1 MSASESKINE
11 EKKTIT
17 KSWTQRVAE
26 KLVGR
31 KIVKVR
37 YMDEQEA
44 EDSGFDSRPIVL
56 VLDDGFAIYPMQDDE
71 GNDAGAIFTNI
82 TELSVIPTFRE

>member
-1 MSASESKINE
+1 MSASESTINE

-37 YMDEQEA
+37 YMDEQET
-44 EDSGFDSRPIVL
+44 EDCGFESRPIVL
-56 VLDDGFAIYPMQDDE
+56 VLDDGNSIYPMHDDE
-71 GNDAGAIFTNI
+71 GNDAGAMGTTFQKLPTIP
-82 TELSVIPTFRE
+82 VIY

>member
-44 EDSGFDSRPIVL
+44 EDCGFESRPIVF
-56 VLDDGFAIYPMQDDE
+56 VLDDGNSIYPMHDDE
-71 GNDAGAIFTNI
+71 GNDAGAMGT
-82 TELSVIPTFRE
+82 TSQKLPTMPVIY

>member
-1 MSASESKINE
+1 MSASESTINE

-17 KSWTQRVAE
+17 KSWTQKVAE

-56 VLDDGFAIYPMQDDE
+56 VLDDGNSIYPMHDDE
-71 GNDAGAIFTNI
+71 GNDAGAMGTTFKKLPTIP
-82 TELSVIPTFRE
+82 VIY

>member
-1 MSASESKINE
+1 MSASESTINE

-44 EDSGFDSRPIVL
+44 EDCGFESRPIVFI
-56 VLDDGFAIYPMQDDE
+56 LDDGNSIYPMHDDE
-71 GNDAGAIFTNI
+71 GNDAGAMGTTFQKLPTIP
-82 TELSVIPTFRE
+82 VIY

>member
-1 MSASESKINE
+1 MPITPKQ
-11 EKKTIT
+11 EKKIKEDIEKLNIP
-17 KSWTQRVAE
+17 KSWTRRVAE

-56 VLDDGFAIYPMQDDE
+56 VLQ
-71 GNDAGAIFTNI
+71 FTLCKMMRVMMRVLW
-82 TELSVIPTFRE
+82 ERVIIRCPRYL